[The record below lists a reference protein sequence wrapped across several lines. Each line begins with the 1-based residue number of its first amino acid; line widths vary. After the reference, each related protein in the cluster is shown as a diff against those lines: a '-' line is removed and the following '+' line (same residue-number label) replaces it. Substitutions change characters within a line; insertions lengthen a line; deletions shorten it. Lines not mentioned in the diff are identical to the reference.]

1 MAEHATDLLVLLSA
15 AALSFL
21 WIHTKPRI
29 RPVPVRVVSR
39 PRT

>member
-1 MAEHATDLLVLLSA
+1 MAEHATDLLVFLSA

-21 WIHTKPRI
+21 CFHTQPRI